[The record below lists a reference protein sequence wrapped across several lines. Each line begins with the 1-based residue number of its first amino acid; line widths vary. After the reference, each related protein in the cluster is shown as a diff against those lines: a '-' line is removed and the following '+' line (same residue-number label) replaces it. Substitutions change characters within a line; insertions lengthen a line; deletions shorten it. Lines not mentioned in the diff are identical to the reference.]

1 MSEINNFAIA
11 VMTLLSASVCVCLPR
26 LTAMVGGK
34 LAARRSSR
42 RSTPSRS
49 YRHAAPSQVS
59 HPEASPEL
67 SA

>member
-26 LTAMVGGK
+26 LTAMVGEEI
-34 LAARRSSR
+34 ARRSSR

-59 HPEASPEL
+59 RPEASPEL